1 MNFPDIRLSII
12 VMPLLCLLLLL
23 SSGVW
28 VTQVRGH
35 PAPAVPVDGGHQ
47 AGHCDTFRS
56 IFLSLQAALAET
68 GDTCREVQASGE
80 DHHNAILT
88 V

>member
-1 MNFPDIRLSII
+1 MNFPDIRLSIV
-12 VMPLLCLLLLL
+12 VMPLLSLLLLL

-28 VTQVRGH
+28 VTQAH

-56 IFLSLQAALAET
+56 IFLSLQAALAQT

>member
-1 MNFPDIRLSII
+1 
-12 VMPLLCLLLLL
+12 MPLLSLLLLL

-28 VTQVRGH
+28 VTQAH

-68 GDTCREVQASGE
+68 GDTCHQAPASGE
-80 DHHNAILT
+80 DNRHAILL